1 MYTQTPSNR
10 GSCVRASRWL
20 VVVSLSVVA
29 GMLLVKVFEVPTATA
44 QVSTAGESG
53 KYLAVA
59 GQLSNDEYGLYLID
73 REKGVIAVY
82 QWQPHPRKLR
92 LLAARN
98 TEYDLNLDEYNTE
111 PSPLEIRELVRKARR
126 LEEPTTRPQ

>member
-1 MYTQTPSNR
+1 MHTRIPSTR
-10 GSCVRASRWL
+10 RSRVQASRWL
-20 VVVSLSVVA
+20 VVVVLSMMA
-29 GMLLVKVFEVPTATA
+29 GMLLVKVLETPTATA
-44 QVSTAGESG
+44 QVSVAGESG

-82 QWQPHPRKLR
+82 QWQPNPRKLR

-111 PSPLEIRELVRKARR
+111 PSPNEIQTLVRQSRR
-126 LEEPTTRPQ
+126 LSSVEAP